1 MSESVKRGV
10 GRPRASREVR
20 DLPAR
25 EDILKACAE
34 LFAVHGFKGTST
46 RMIADRVGIR
56 QPSLFHHFAKKAD
69 ILEALLTSGGRPIIE
84 YVEAIDFAADPC
96 QQLYDLVSYD
106 CHFLLTE
113 PLRINRIMS
122 LPEVRNG
129 PLGEAVERG
138 RNLIIDAYRRLIAA
152 GADRELFIVRDLEV
166 VTQSIFG
173 LGESTWDWYS
183 QALELEPVA
192 VAREVADLALR
203 ALGVDDEQLESVRKS
218 ARELTA

>member
-1 MSESVKRGV
+1 MSQTPRRGV
-10 GRPRASREVR
+10 GRPRASREVP

-25 EDILKACAE
+25 DDILKACAE

-56 QPSLFHHFAKKAD
+56 QPSLFHHFPKKAD
-69 ILEALLTSGGRPIIE
+69 ILAALITSGGKPIIE
-84 YVEAIDFAADPC
+84 FVDQIDFAADPR
-96 QQLYDLVSYD
+96 QQLYDLILFD

-129 PLGEAVERG
+129 PLGATVERG
-138 RNLIIDAYRRLIAA
+138 RNRIIDAYRRLIAA
-152 GADRELFIVRDLEV
+152 GADQQLFIVHDLEV
-166 VTQSIFG
+166 VCRSIFG

-183 QALELEPVA
+183 SDLQLEPVA
-192 VAREVADLALR
+192 VAREVADLGLR
-203 ALGVDDEQLESVRKS
+203 ALGVGADHLETLHRSTQVLG
-218 ARELTA
+218 E

>member
-1 MSESVKRGV
+1 MSQTPRRGV
-10 GRPRASREVR
+10 GRPRANREVP

-25 EDILKACAE
+25 DDILKACAE

-56 QPSLFHHFAKKAD
+56 QPSLFHHFPKKAD
-69 ILEALLTSGGRPIIE
+69 ILDALITSGGKPIIE
-84 YVEAIDFAADPC
+84 FVDQIDFSADPR
-96 QQLYDLVSYD
+96 QQLYDLILFD

-129 PLGEAVERG
+129 PLGATVEQG
-138 RNLIIDAYRRLIAA
+138 RNRIIDAYRQLISA
-152 GADRELFIVRDLEV
+152 GADQQLFIVHDLEV
-166 VTQSIFG
+166 VCRSIFG

-183 QALELEPVA
+183 SELQLEPVA
-192 VAREVADLALR
+192 VAREVADLGLR
-203 ALGVDDEQLESVRKS
+203 ALGVGADHLEALHRTTQVLG
-218 ARELTA
+218 E

>member
-1 MSESVKRGV
+1 MSESIKRGV
-10 GRPRASREVR
+10 GRPRASRELP
-20 DLPAR
+20 DAPAR
-25 EDILKACAE
+25 DDILKACAE

-69 ILEALLTSGGRPIIE
+69 ILEALIASGGRPIMD
-84 YVEAIDFAADPC
+84 YVEQIDFAADPG
-96 QQLYDLVSYD
+96 QKLYDLVAYD
-106 CHFLLTE
+106 CHYLLTE
-113 PLRINRIMS
+113 PVRINRIMS

-129 PLGEAVERG
+129 PLGETVERG

-152 GADRELFIVRDLEV
+152 GAEQNLFIVQDLEV
-166 VTQSIFG
+166 VTRSIFG

-183 QALELEPVA
+183 SELELEPVA

-203 ALGVDDEQLESVRKS
+203 ALGVDDEQLELLRHS
-218 ARELTA
+218 AQVLPA